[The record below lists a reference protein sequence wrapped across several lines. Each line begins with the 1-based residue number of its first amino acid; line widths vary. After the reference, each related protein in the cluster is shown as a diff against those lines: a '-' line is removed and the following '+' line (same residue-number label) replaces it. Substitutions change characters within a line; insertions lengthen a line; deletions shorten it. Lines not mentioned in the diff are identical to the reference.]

1 MSRNLNRAL
10 RLLCCLAAAAPLA
23 FGLRTAK
30 ADILSV
36 VTSSSNVNI
45 GLSVGAFID
54 DEGNTN
60 NPDTGNPYAPGDT
73 NPDDGNPVTF
83 FSLGNAVGQGD
94 PSVPPSVLGPFGV
107 TPVLSNG
114 LTTSLNGTVDVTPGG
129 FSINSANLGLNL
141 SGAWQPG
148 NGVDV
153 TGPPAPGEL
162 GAFVDLGNV
171 IPGEYLLASLNS
183 TLLSV
188 NTSGPL
194 SLDGLGN
201 FSDSNGTLNLV
212 STTLA
217 GFAAGPLAAP
227 VNTTITNQA
236 STTTLAGNYS
246 VVGGV
251 PTLNLPFSATS
262 YTNLQPSTGLALYAQ
277 ITESG
282 TVVAT
287 QVPEPGT
294 FVLMAG
300 ALVGACVYR
309 FRRTRR

>member
-1 MSRNLNRAL
+1 MSRNMNRAL
-10 RLLCCLAAAAPLA
+10 HLLCCLAATSPLA

-30 ADILSV
+30 ADLLSV
-36 VTSSSNVNI
+36 VGASSNVTI
-45 GLSVGAFID
+45 GISVGAFVD
-54 DEGNTN
+54 DEGNSN
-60 NPDTGNPYAPGDT
+60 NPVTGAVYGPGDI

-83 FSLGNAVGQGD
+83 FSLGSSVGQGD
-94 PSVPPSVLGPFGV
+94 PSVPPSALGPFGV
-107 TPVLSNG
+107 TPVLSTG
-114 LTTSLNGTVDVTPGG
+114 LTTSLNGSVDVTPGG
-129 FSINSANLGLNL
+129 FSINSANLGLNV

-171 IPGEYLLASLNS
+171 IPGEYLLASLNG
-183 TLLSV
+183 TILSV

-201 FSDSNGTLNLV
+201 FSDPNGNLNLV

-236 STTTLAGNYS
+236 ATTTLAGNYS

-251 PTLNLPFSATS
+251 PTLTLPFNATS
-262 YTNLQPSTGLALYAQ
+262 YTNLQSATGLALYAQ
-277 ITESG
+277 INESG
-282 TVVAT
+282 TVVAQ

-294 FVLMAG
+294 FVLMAC

-309 FRRTRR
+309 FRRSR